1 MSPYEPEDHE
11 RAAGGMDYDETAE
24 ADAAGATDWR
34 RRLETDGPLALLE
47 DVEEMIPQPVRAQV
61 ERFPLAAVCIGV
73 GVGIFLGMK
82 KSEPILAAVTSALTA
97 TAARNLGSNFEL

>member
-1 MSPYEPEDHE
+1 MSPYEPDDHE
-11 RAAGGMDYDETAE
+11 RTADGTGYDDQESQRSPGSA
-24 ADAAGATDWR
+24 DWR
-34 RRLETDGPLALLE
+34 QRLEMDGPLALFE
-47 DVEEMIPQPVRAQV
+47 DIEEMVPEPVRVQV
-61 ERFPLAAVCIGV
+61 ERFPLAAVAVGV